1 MVELVYNELEGENK
15 NNIYQEGVKLL
26 AQTLK
31 FFLCLSKFDYALNSR
46 RVESDYSTVGRLIRT
61 YNLFFLLCKL
71 DFLSC

>member
-46 RVESDYSTVGRLIRT
+46 RVESD
-61 YNLFFLLCKL
+61 
-71 DFLSC
+71 

>member
-31 FFLCLSKFDYALNSR
+31 FFFMS
-46 RVESDYSTVGRLIRT
+46 E
-61 YNLFFLLCKL
+61 
-71 DFLSC
+71 